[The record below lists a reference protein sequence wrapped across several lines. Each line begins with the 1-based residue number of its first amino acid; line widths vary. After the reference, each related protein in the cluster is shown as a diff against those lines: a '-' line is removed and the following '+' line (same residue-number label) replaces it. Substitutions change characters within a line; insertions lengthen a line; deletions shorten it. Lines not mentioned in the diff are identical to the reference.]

1 MSRKPSYTECG
12 VFRMPMGFPSKALL
26 SALQYRAEPSDI
38 FVSAYPK
45 CGMTWVQNIVY
56 LILGDAIPLAAEQR
70 MTELFPHLEE
80 VGKDS
85 INALPAP
92 RLIKTHLPFVM
103 TPYHPKTRY
112 IYVARNPFDCA
123 VSFFHHTRGFPKHY
137 DFADGTF
144 EDFFEC
150 FVAGEVDFGDYFDNL
165 TSWYAHKDDQN
176 VLFLTYESI
185 KLDLCGAVLSIGKFL
200 GHDFSQN
207 ESLVEMVLHHSS
219 FSSMSENQDRW
230 SSPRP
235 ENMPAFIRKGVVG
248 DWVNQFSPE
257 QTRCLLEKCS
267 RREQGCNLEAL
278 WPDIFAMARQ
288 HC

>member
-1 MSRKPSYTECG
+1 
-12 VFRMPMGFPSKALL
+12 MGFPSKALL

-103 TPYHPKTRY
+103 TPYHPRTRY

-185 KLDLCGAVLSIGKFL
+185 KLDLCRAVLSIGKFL